1 MTEEMAQVQKGLEE
15 FSVSTPP
22 EDPQVDR
29 LWDDYRK
36 KRAAIEARLEDFR
49 RLWRQA
55 PEEDLFAEICFCI
68 LTPSSSALA
77 ADRAIRRL
85 KESALLYRGAAED
98 IVPYLNE
105 VQYGMNKARYIVETR
120 NQLLVDGRW
129 TIRAQLGRFQDP
141 FALREW
147 LASSEGPRGLGMK
160 EAGHAAR
167 NLGLAG
173 LDNDIAILDR
183 HILRRLQGY
192 GVIIEVPTAMSRKK
206 YLEIEEK
213 FRAFALKV
221 EIPMGH
227 LDLLWWS
234 DATGRIFK

>member
-1 MTEEMAQVQKGLEE
+1 MAA
-15 FSVSTPP
+15 PP

-29 LWDDYRK
+29 LRDDYRK
-36 KRAAIEARLEDFR
+36 KRAAIEGRLEDFR

-55 PEEDLFAEICFCI
+55 PEEDLFAEVCFCI

-77 ADRAIRRL
+77 ADRAIRKL
-85 KESALLYRGAAED
+85 KESGLLYRGAAED
-98 IVPYLNE
+98 IVPHLDG
-105 VQYGMNKARYIVETR
+105 VQYGMNKARYIVESR
-120 NQLLVDGRW
+120 DKFLVDGRW
-129 TIRAQLGRFQDP
+129 TIREQLGRFKDP
-141 FALREW
+141 FALRDW
-147 LASSEGPRGLGMK
+147 LASPEGPRGLGMK

-167 NLGLAG
+167 NVGLAG

-183 HILRRLQGY
+183 HILRRLQGC
-192 GVIIEVPTAMSRKK
+192 GVIEEVPPALSRRI
-206 YLEIEEK
+206 YLEIEGK
-213 FRAFALKV
+213 FRAFAVKV